1 MILIKFIYHL
11 ICRSKN
17 IRLQTHAKP
26 HQKLIN
32 TKPLLRIAQHQLNVI
47 SSPPP
52 LAPSSTS
59 STNSPTLQEFTRLP
73 AATPGVAKLS
83 ADNTHKNNSSSSA
96 TSESSTDDII
106 DIVNNYVNSDG
117 NDLKFPLYC
126 TQCLCNKAA
135 TTSTTAHNERYLF
148 ADKGENSHN
157 INWTRCI
164 ESNNNFTVDLVSP
177 LSSSAAYY
185 YTSRGCRYC
194 SNCNCRLR
202 CCRRCR
208 RRRRIHWLQL
218 SRCNDNQRTFRFHG
232 IKSISSNNNELSATD
247 NIYRSYDVSWSRENK
262 ECELQRC
269 TSSAA
274 GIRTEQPPLPGRL
287 ESQSSVAVTPC
298 ATACPPPGL
307 RNRKGNQLND
317 YVHDSIHNDD
327 VAIVSQLRRYEPQRA
342 YTIFNVVPKFYEQL
356 ASNIRLLIV
365 QFLLTYY
372 DVCTVLTEWIVYF
385 KCRREHSSSDH
396 KFIVGANR
404 CAYYTPKLCDLIKSF
419 KCGCSDYL
427 RRKMIIPFRRAMKLK
442 DRLAIGLGV
451 ALVLMTIL
459 LVVDLQLDLGV
470 SRGHL
475 VSSYGRVRYV
485 NDVDKNGVF
494 MDFKRKL
501 QNG

>member
-1 MILIKFIYHL
+1 MIILLFEYIHTYQDLILIKFIYHL

-17 IRLQTHAKP
+17 LRLQTHAEP

-32 TKPLLRIAQHQLNVI
+32 SKAILRIAQHQLNVI

-52 LAPSSTS
+52 PAPSSTS
-59 STNSPTLQEFTRLP
+59 TKAPTLRDSIRLP
-73 AATPGVAKLS
+73 AATLGVAKLS
-83 ADNTHKNNSSSSA
+83 TDNTHKNNSSSSA
-96 TSESSTDDII
+96 TSKSSTDDII
-106 DIVNNYVNSDG
+106 DIENNYVNNGG

-126 TQCLCNKAA
+126 AQCLCNSASSTLA
-135 TTSTTAHNERYLF
+135 TTAQNERDLF

-177 LSSSAAYY
+177 LSSSASCYY
-185 YTSRGCRYC
+185 NSRGCRYC
-194 SNCNCRLR
+194 SNCNCRFR

-208 RRRRIHWLQL
+208 RRRCTHCLQV
-218 SRCNDNQRTFRFHG
+218 SRCNDNQRKFIGVT
-232 IKSISSNNNELSATD
+232 SISNISNKSSATD
-247 NIYRSYDVSWSRENK
+247 NIPRSYDISCPRETK
-262 ECELQRC
+262 KCEQQGC
-269 TSSAA
+269 TSSA
-274 GIRTEQPPLPGRL
+274 
-287 ESQSSVAVTPC
+287 
-298 ATACPPPGL
+298 L
-307 RNRKGNQLND
+307 RNRKGNQSTED
-317 YVHDSIHNDD
+317 VHDSTTNED
-327 VAIVSQLRRYEPQRA
+327 VAIVRLLRREESQRRA
-342 YTIFNVVPKFYEQL
+342 FKIFNVVPNFYEQL
-356 ASNIRLLIV
+356 ASKIRLIFV
-365 QFLLTYY
+365 QFLFTYY
-372 DVCTVLTEWIVYF
+372 NVCAVLAKLIVIF
-385 KCRREHSSSDH
+385 NCREHSASDH
-396 KFIVGANR
+396 KTIVGANR
-404 CAYYTPKLCDLIKSF
+404 CAYYTPKLCDLVKSF
-419 KCGCSDYL
+419 KCVCSDFL
-427 RRKMIIPFRRAMKLK
+427 RSKMIIPFRRAMKLK